1 MWKASDGGL
10 KWKATIYFVKGW
22 EWDSKRRA
30 LTSHMVMQ
38 LQEDKDMTQRDAV
51 SNRPHLLLLLY
62 HYPIKKSEKSA
73 SCYILHLQSPVRELG
88 PCCRWTMIKKSL
100 LEQSKLSNWC
110 RAQGHK
116 ILGQRFIWFHLQQ
129 GLSWMT
135 SAYYLSVNGHINFS
149 GILYRIKG
157 SIYGKQWLEPPPT
170 PYLINSFH
178 RQMNKKTAMSIW
190 QISFHF
196 PSNP

>member
-116 ILGQRFIWFHLQQ
+116 ILGQRF
-129 GLSWMT
+129 T
-135 SAYYLSVNGHINFS
+135 YD
-149 GILYRIKG
+149 
-157 SIYGKQWLEPPPT
+157 SIYSRAFLEWCLLT
-170 PYLINSFH
+170 IFQSMDTLISVESC
-178 RQMNKKTAMSIW
+178 TG
-190 QISFHF
+190 
-196 PSNP
+196 